1 MIGGSGEKKTLRMV
15 AQYADESNLT
25 SPAAELPRKLE
36 VIAEHCDRLGR
47 DRATLSVSQH
57 LNVVLA
63 PTHEQAFDEFADALA
78 LRDIDLRNAEP
89 DFRSMIESMVILGDP
104 DEVGGRLADIVA
116 LGADGLTMSA
126 PANGFVPERVDA
138 LGEVATKAL
147 E

>member
-1 MIGGSGEKKTLRMV
+1 M
-15 AQYADESNLT
+15 
-25 SPAAELPRKLE
+25 
-36 VIAEHCDRLGR
+36 
-47 DRATLSVSQH
+47 
-57 LNVVLA
+57 VLA
-63 PTHEQAFDEFADALA
+63 PTHEQAFDELADALA

-104 DEVGGRLADIVA
+104 DEVGERLADIVA

-147 E
+147 G